1 MEFPSVRF
9 RLSRQDAW
17 PASLILR
24 RILGNQAARGKRPGT
39 DRMLRRIAA
48 GQSGVNASRWC

>member
-17 PASLILR
+17 PASLILT
-24 RILGNQAARGKRPGT
+24 RILGNQAARGKRPGK
-39 DRMLRRIAA
+39 DRALRRIAA
-48 GQSGVNASRWC
+48 GQFGLNASRRC